1 MTEQQQLEVFVTN
14 MRVLAITAL
23 CVALPGHS
31 LFAQDLSRY
40 RTYPLGSSLASIVK
54 LSGARTNDLKTL
66 HERPAMIQELEWL
79 APFVLSGA
87 KQPDPVR
94 DVKFTFY
101 NDQLFRIVVSYDR
114 NRMEGLTND
123 DVIESLSATY
133 GVPVLSSAR
142 TSARNSRDAAAQVP
156 AETTVIAQWEDP
168 ASSVTLVRGTY
179 SLEFRL
185 VVISRSLH
193 TQAQAAI
200 AEALRLDVREAPQ
213 REMDQRTKAVADART
228 AQEKARVVNKA
239 AFKP

>member
-1 MTEQQQLEVFVTN
+1 MN
-14 MRVLAITAL
+14 ARVLVFAAL
-23 CVALPGHS
+23 CVTLFSHS
-31 LFAQDLSRY
+31 LFAQDISRY
-40 RTYPLGSSLASIVK
+40 RAYPLGSSLASVVK

-79 APFVLSGA
+79 APFVLSGSVQA
-87 KQPDPVR
+87 DPVR

-123 DVIESLSATY
+123 DVIESISAMY

-142 TSARNSRDAAAQVP
+142 TSRSTAAGADAP
-156 AETTVIAQWEDP
+156 AETAVLAQWEDTE
-168 ASSVTLVRGTY
+168 SSVTLVRGTY

-185 VVISRSLH
+185 VLISRSLH

-200 AEALRLDVREAPQ
+200 REALRLDAREAPQ
-213 REMDQRTKAVADART
+213 REMDQRKKAMADART